1 MLDGCLYVQ
10 EFSSKKFSSIG
21 CAVLKSS
28 VLYSLLLDWSV
39 GGLVHEWL
47 DVCSNSKHFV
57 QNIFTLIL
65 RMKIVKSW
73 LNQVG

>member
-1 MLDGCLYVQ
+1 M
-10 EFSSKKFSSIG
+10 
-21 CAVLKSS
+21 
-28 VLYSLLLDWSV
+28 YSLLLDWSV

-47 DVCSNSKHFV
+47 DVCTNSKHFV